1 MLTWLP
7 KPMVG
12 VIAIILYAI
21 NFFLWFIY
29 LFLVALCKWIIP
41 NKKWRQTW
49 QPALNK
55 VAPGWVAGNNIVM
68 LLTTRIQWDIQGLET
83 LNPQTWYLLIS
94 NHQAWTDILVLFK
107 ILVTRIS
114 PIRYFLK
121 EELRWVPLLGQACW
135 ILDFPF
141 MRRHSS
147 TAMARHPELRLQD
160 IETTRRS
167 CEKFKHTP
175 ITLINFAEGTRFR
188 LSKHQ
193 KQKSPYQHLLKP
205 KAGGI
210 AFTLSAMDGQI
221 KEILD
226 VTLVYSP
233 HRASFWDFCCGKVSK
248 ITVKIRTIPITET
261 WVGNYLED
269 KIFRQQFQACINQL
283 WQEKEETISKL
294 L

>member
-7 KPMVG
+7 KPIVG
-12 VIAIILYAI
+12 IIAILLYAI
-21 NFFLWFIY
+21 NFVLWFIY
-29 LFLVALCKWIIP
+29 LFLAALCKWIVP
-41 NKKWRQTW
+41 NKKWRQIW

-55 VAPGWVAGNNIVM
+55 VAPGWMAGNNLVM
-68 LLTTRIQWDIQGLET
+68 RLTTRIQWDVQGLET
-83 LNPQTWYLLIS
+83 LNPQTWYLLIA

-107 ILVTRIS
+107 VLVTKIS

-121 EELRWVPLLGQACW
+121 EELRWVPFLGQACW
-135 ILDFPF
+135 LLDFPF
-141 MRRHSS
+141 MKRHSP
-147 TAMARHPELRLQD
+147 TTIARHPELRLQD
-160 IETTRRS
+160 IETTRKS
-167 CEKFKHTP
+167 CEKFKTTP

-188 LSKHQ
+188 LNKHQ

-233 HRASFWDFCCGKVSK
+233 HRASFWDFCCGKINK
-248 ITVKIRTIPITET
+248 ITVKIRTIPITEA
-261 WVGNYLED
+261 WQGDYVQD
-269 KIFRQQFQACINQL
+269 KIFRQRFQQCINQL
-283 WQEKEETISKL
+283 WQEKEETIRKL

>member
-12 VIAIILYAI
+12 IIAILLYAI
-21 NFFLWFIY
+21 NFVLWFIY
-29 LFLVALCKWIIP
+29 LFLAALCKWIVP
-41 NKKWRQTW
+41 NKKWRQIW

-55 VAPGWVAGNNIVM
+55 VAPGWMAGNNLVM
-68 LLTTRIQWDIQGLET
+68 RLTTRIQWDVQGLET
-83 LNPQTWYLLIS
+83 LNPQTWYLLIA

-107 ILVTRIS
+107 VLVTKIS

-121 EELRWVPLLGQACW
+121 EELRWVPFLGQACW
-135 ILDFPF
+135 LLDFPF
-141 MRRHSS
+141 MKRHSP
-147 TAMARHPELRLQD
+147 TTIARHPELRLQD
-160 IETTRRS
+160 IETTRKS
-167 CEKFKHTP
+167 CEKFKTTP

-188 LSKHQ
+188 LNKHQ

-233 HRASFWDFCCGKVSK
+233 HRASFWDFCCGKINK
-248 ITVKIRTIPITET
+248 ITVKIRTIPITEA
-261 WVGNYLED
+261 WQGDYVQD
-269 KIFRQQFQACINQL
+269 KIFRQRFQQCINQL
-283 WQEKEETISKL
+283 WQEKEETIRKL

>member
-12 VIAIILYAI
+12 VIAILLYSI
-21 NFFLWFIY
+21 NFVLWFTY

-41 NKKWRQTW
+41 NQKWRRAW
-49 QPALNK
+49 QPALNI
-55 VAPGWVAGNNIVM
+55 VSPSWVVGNTIVM
-68 LLTTRIQWDIQGLET
+68 RLTTRIQWDIEGLET
-83 LNPQTWYLLIS
+83 LNPKTWYLLLA

-107 ILVTRIS
+107 VLVTKIS

-147 TAMARHPELRLQD
+147 TAIARHPELRLQD
-160 IETTRRS
+160 IATTRKT

-188 LSKHQ
+188 PTKYQ

-233 HRASFWDFCCGKVSK
+233 HRANFWDFCCGKITKV
-248 ITVKIRTIPITET
+248 TVKIRTLPITEA
-261 WVGNYLED
+261 WAGDYLED
-269 KIFRQQFQACINQL
+269 KVFRQQFQERINQL
-283 WQEKEETISKL
+283 WQEKDETINKL